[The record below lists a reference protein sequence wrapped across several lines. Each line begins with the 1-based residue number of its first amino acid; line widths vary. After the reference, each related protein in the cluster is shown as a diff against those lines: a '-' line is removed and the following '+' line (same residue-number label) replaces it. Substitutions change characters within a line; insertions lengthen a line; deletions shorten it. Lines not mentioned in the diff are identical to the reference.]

1 MFSDKMNVAITYY
14 GVKFLI
20 VLCQLNI
27 IYASLRLLVF
37 THRFSARIKNTI
49 ESISKHWLQM
59 SYYFEYFMANFSNFR
74 YLL

>member
-1 MFSDKMNVAITYY
+1 MLSDKMNVAITYY

-37 THRFSARIKNTI
+37 THTLSATI
-49 ESISKHWLQM
+49 
-59 SYYFEYFMANFSNFR
+59 
-74 YLL
+74 

>member
-20 VLCQLNI
+20 VLCQLNF

-37 THRFSARIKNTI
+37 THKFSARIYNTI

-59 SYYFEYFMANFSNFR
+59 LRVFYG
-74 YLL
+74 YLFKF